1 MKFYSVALLSLCT
14 TVLTAALSERPVY
27 QPIIDAKP
35 FGEIGEFK
43 KATPEQL
50 IEEQKQK
57 EEIAKKFRMCG
68 ITDTPEGLRKIA
80 FIDET
85 NNEIANYML
94 AIGETQNGFTLVSA
108 DYEREYATIEKD
120 GLTFTL
126 GLGKGLI
133 DEPPQLEAVEAIEI
147 DQVEVRSQRN
157 TRNQLTA
164 TPPPKKGSYRE
175 RLLKRQA
182 AKKEKE
188 LQAQAAVTKEL
199 EAQAA
204 QLKVQERR
212 LQIERIKRG
221 LAPTI
226 PITLTP
232 EEDRELAEAGVF
244 DENEASEEE
253 THEETRE
260 EAEEAQIINLRHP
273 SQASIPTV

>member
-1 MKFYSVALLSLCT
+1 MKRCLLFALTLSFSCLHAG
-14 TVLTAALSERPVY
+14 LEERPAY

-50 IEEQKQK
+50 LEEQKQK

-85 NNEIANYML
+85 DGGFAHYML
-94 AIGETQNGFTLVSA
+94 AIGETQNGFTLVAA
-108 DYEREYATIEKD
+108 DYEREYATITKE

-133 DEPPQLEAVEAIEI
+133 DAPPEIEASDTIEI
-147 DQVEVRSQRN
+147 DHVEVRSQRN
-157 TRNQLTA
+157 TRNSLTA
-164 TPPPKKGSYRE
+164 AQPPKKGSYRE
-175 RLLKRQA
+175 RLLQREA

-188 LQAQAAVTKEL
+188 RQAQAAVE
-199 EAQAA
+199 EALAEKAA
-204 QLKVQERR
+204 KLKAQERR

-221 LAPTI
+221 LAPTV

-232 EEDRELAEAGVF
+232 EEDRELAEAGAF
-244 DENEASEEE
+244 DEAQEAETNETTESNESNEADPLLDGAMLDE
-253 THEETRE
+253 T
-260 EAEEAQIINLRHP
+260 QP
-273 SQASIPTV
+273 